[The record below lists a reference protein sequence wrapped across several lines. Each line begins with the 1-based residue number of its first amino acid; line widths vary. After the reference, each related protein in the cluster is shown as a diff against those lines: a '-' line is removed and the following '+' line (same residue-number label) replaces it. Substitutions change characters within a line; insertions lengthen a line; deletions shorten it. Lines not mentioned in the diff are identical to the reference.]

1 MTNHTFHVYASSPDD
16 GRVHYVGQ
24 TFKITDRFKQQV
36 ALARRRVGYGPH
48 CATIDRRE
56 RWLCDLARRDLEPI
70 LARAVSLT
78 PGPAPVFPPRRFPLR
93 KDGARR
99 NVGSRIAPFG
109 FVKPPYNKGKPK
121 E

>member
-48 CATIDRRE
+48 CATTDRRE

-78 PGPAPVFPPRRFPLR
+78 PGPAPSSRP
-93 KDGARR
+93 G
-99 NVGSRIAPFG
+99 GSLYEKMAPAG
-109 FVKPPYNKGKPK
+109 TSGRGLHLLAS
-121 E
+121 